1 MRTTVDIPDA
11 LYRMLE
17 ARAVAAGRSVEA
29 LLLDAVAKVV
39 AAEAGQYA
47 HHVRVPLVASK
58 RPGRLKLDSTRIYDV
73 IGFP

>member
-17 ARAVAAGRSVEA
+17 ARAVADGRSVEA

-39 AAEAGQYA
+39 AAGAERSA
-47 HHVRVPLVASK
+47 HRVRVPLIASK
-58 RPGRLKLDSTRIYDV
+58 RPGSLRLDSARTYDV